1 MKTQKARCKCLNCKE
16 SFLPDYRNR
25 QRQRFCSKTDC
36 RKVSK
41 GASQKSW
48 LQKPANQNYFRDAEN
63 AARVRQWQKD
73 HPGYWKSTARWRRRT
88 LQDACL
94 EQVVAKQ
101 EVKATTPARTLQD
114 LCSLQAPLF
123 VGLIAMLVGSTLQ
136 DDIALTTRQ
145 LVAKGHDILGMVPG
159 MNFERSAH
167 EKTCPQSAAA
177 PQGPSPVQLDRSPA
191 GAGKLLRPV

>member
-1 MKTQKARCKCLNCKE
+1 FVQRNGLRPVLH
-16 SFLPDYRNR
+16 SFP
-25 QRQRFCSKTDC
+25 T
-36 RKVSK
+36 
-41 GASQKSW
+41 
-48 LQKPANQNYFRDAEN
+48 
-63 AARVRQWQKD
+63 
-73 HPGYWKSTARWRRRT
+73 RRSSD
-88 LQDACL
+88 L
-94 EQVVAKQ
+94 
-101 EVKATTPARTLQD
+101 VKATTPARTLQD

-177 PQGPSPVQLDRSPA
+177 PQGPSPVQ
-191 GAGKLLRPV
+191 